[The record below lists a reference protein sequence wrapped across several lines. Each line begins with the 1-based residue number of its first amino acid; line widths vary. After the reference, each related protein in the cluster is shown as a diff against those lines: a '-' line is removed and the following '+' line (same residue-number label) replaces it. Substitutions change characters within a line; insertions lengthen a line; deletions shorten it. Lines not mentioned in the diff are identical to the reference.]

1 MSPSGSQ
8 SPAVELLRQ
17 LIRNA
22 CVNDGT
28 PDSGN
33 EWRSVATL
41 ADFFGSGGTIVEPH
55 PGRQSVVYRVPGT
68 NPAAPT
74 LTLLPHIDVVPVTAD
89 SWDHDPFGAEIIDGF
104 VWGRGAVDMLNLTAA
119 MAAVFREYLV
129 GEQPPLPGDL
139 VFAAVADEE
148 AGGALGAG
156 HLVEHHWD
164 LVGCEYLLTE
174 VATPGFDTSR
184 GFTLPV
190 TVAEKGPAWR
200 TLRLAGTPGHGS
212 QPYATDNAL
221 VGLAE
226 AINRLAEAPSPVDI
240 SDSWV
245 RFISSIGLDQELVA
259 RLTDPDQVD
268 DALEDLED
276 QGFARW
282 AHACTHL
289 TIAPTLMQS
298 GSKQNTIPDSGDAG
312 LDVRLTPGQDE
323 VTLLD
328 HFRKALGPAL
338 WDRIDVVPDL
348 DFPANESPAS
358 GPLWDAIADAANAIV
373 GPTTLAPM
381 LTPVLTDGRFFRQ
394 RGVTV
399 YGVGLFDNASPFS
412 ESLGMFHGNNERVS
426 VASVELTTRLLAET
440 LRNFGSRTNHATH
453 SDRAAHTKGPGNS
466 TRQS

>member
-1 MSPSGSQ
+1 MSAPGSGG
-8 SPAVELLRQ
+8 PAVELLRR

-28 PDSGN
+28 ADSGD

-41 ADFFGSGGTIVEPH
+41 ADFFGRGGTIVEPH
-55 PGRQSVVYRVPGT
+55 PGRQSVIYRVPGT
-68 NPAAPT
+68 DATAPT
-74 LTLLPHIDVVPVTAD
+74 LTLLPHLDVVPVTAE
-89 SWDHDPFGAEIIDGF
+89 SWKHDPFGAEIIDGF

-119 MAAVFREYLV
+119 MASVFREYLI
-129 GEQPPLPGDL
+129 GNRPPLPGDL

-148 AGGALGAG
+148 AGGSLGAG

-164 LVGCEYLLTE
+164 IVACDYLLTE
-174 VATPGFDTSR
+174 VATPGFSTPR
-184 GFTLPV
+184 GLTLPV

-212 QPYATDNAL
+212 QPYGTDNAL

-245 RFISSIGLDQELVA
+245 RFISSIGLDQALVS

-268 DALEDLED
+268 DALEELED
-276 QGFARW
+276 PGFARW

-289 TIAPTLMQS
+289 TITPTLMQS
-298 GSKQNTIPDSGDAG
+298 GSKQNTIPDSGDAS

-323 VTLLD
+323 TTLLD

-338 WDRIDVVPDL
+338 SERIDFVADL
-348 DFPANESPAS
+348 DFPANESVAS
-358 GPLWDAIADAANAIV
+358 GPLWDAIADAAGAIA
-373 GPTTLAPM
+373 GPTTLVPM

-399 YGVGLFDNASPFS
+399 YGVGLFDDASPFA

-440 LRNFGSRTNHATH
+440 LHNFGART
-453 SDRAAHTKGPGNS
+453 SDTART
-466 TRQS
+466 TRED